1 VKRAV
6 QRRQGQISF
15 TPLGNRYVTL
25 TTTIPPFNNE
35 NLRKAVGAILDRN
48 RMRTV
53 RGGPVIG
60 DIASHF
66 ISPDVPGF
74 EEAGGQKG
82 FGFDWL
88 KSPTGDP
95 ALAARYMKKAGF
107 ASGKY
112 SGPPI
117 VVLGDNQSP
126 AKEDSQI
133 VQDGLQR
140 LGFKVDLRLVDHAD
154 VISKFCGSP
163 AQLKSIA
170 VCPTVGWI
178 PDFPDGQP
186 MLDPTFNGENIVPVN
201 NTNIPLLNDP
211 GINRAM
217 DQAALVADPTQRRRA
232 WGDIDRRVTATAAA
246 IPWLWDKTPNI
257 TSRDVIGVIAKWNAS
272 FQPSF
277 CSLKR

>member
-1 VKRAV
+1 VA
-6 QRRQGQISF
+6 
-15 TPLGNRYVTL
+15 LN
-25 TTTIPPFNNE
+25 TTIAPFNDE

-66 ISPDVPGF
+66 ISPDVPSF
-74 EEAGGQKG
+74 EEAGGQAG

-88 KSPTGDP
+88 KSPGGD
-95 ALAARYMKKAGF
+95 AAVAAAYMKKAGF

-117 VVLGDNQSP
+117 QAVGDNSSP
-126 AKEDSQI
+126 AKEDAQV
-133 VQDGLQR
+133 VQDGLQK
-140 LGFKVDLRLVDHAD
+140 LGFQVNMRLVDHAD
-154 VISKFCGSP
+154 VIAKFCGSV
-163 AQLKSIA
+163 AAMKSIA
-170 VCPTVGWI
+170 VCPNIGWL

-186 MLDPTFNGENIVPVN
+186 MLDPTFNGEKIAPVN
-201 NTNIPLLNDP
+201 NNNIPLLNDP
-211 GINRAM
+211 RINRAM
-217 DQAALVADPTQRRRA
+217 DRAALIADAKPRDRA
-232 WGDIDRRVTATAAA
+232 WGEIDRQVTATAAA

-257 TSRDVIGVIAKWNAS
+257 ASKDVVAVIAKWNAS

-277 CSLKR
+277 CSLRS